1 VSRNQFLGEFEQ
13 LILLA
18 VARCSGD
25 AYGMA
30 IRREMEAQVDAPV
43 SIGSV
48 YAALDRMERK
58 GYVTSMVG
66 APSPTRGGR
75 AKRFYQLEEP
85 AIEALNRA
93 RVRLDRFWDGV
104 DLTSGASG

>member
-1 VSRNQFLGEFEQ
+1 MSRNQFLGEFEQ

-18 VARCSGD
+18 VVRCDGD
-25 AYGMA
+25 SYGMA
-30 IRREMEAQVDAPV
+30 IRKEMEARAGESV

-58 GYVTSMVG
+58 GYVSSDIG
-66 APSPTRGGR
+66 DPSPTRGGR
-75 AKRFYQLEEP
+75 AKRYYHLEAP
-85 AIEALNRA
+85 AIDALERA

-104 DLTSGASG
+104 DLPSSTGR

>member
-1 VSRNQFLGEFEQ
+1 MSRNQFLGEFEQ

-18 VARCSGD
+18 VARCTEG

-30 IRREMEAQVDAPV
+30 IRKEMEAKAGESV

-58 GYVTSMVG
+58 GYVSSEVG
-66 APSPTRGGR
+66 DPSPTRGGR
-75 AKRFYQLEEP
+75 AKRFYYLETP
-85 AIEALNRA
+85 AIEALERA
-93 RVRLDRFWDGV
+93 RRRLDQFWDGV
-104 DLTSGASG
+104 DLSSGAVG

>member
-1 VSRNQFLGEFEQ
+1 MSRNEFLGEFEQ

-18 VARCSGD
+18 VARCHEDS
-25 AYGMA
+25 YGMA
-30 IRREMEAQVDAPV
+30 IRKEMEARTGTTV

-58 GYVTSMVG
+58 GYVSSEVG

-75 AKRFYQLEEP
+75 AKRYYHLETS
-85 AIEALNRA
+85 AIEALERA
-93 RVRLDRFWDGV
+93 RSRLDQFWDGV
-104 DLTSGASG
+104 DFTSGASR